1 VPSFEEDESLVE
13 IIEEEDI
20 SSASN
25 VGSTMPI
32 GLVTQIMP
40 TPISK

>member
-1 VPSFEEDESLVE
+1 VPSFEEDESLME
-13 IIEEEDI
+13 ITEKEDI

-32 GLVTQIMP
+32 GLVAQIMP
-40 TPISK
+40 TPILK